1 MGLKFEICTPYG
13 SIEILYFSKAIQF
26 IPQIGTLVQWRLLL
40 CYVIVISRGALWS
53 LARGDV

>member
-26 IPQIGTLVQWRLLL
+26 IPQIRTSVQGDYYYVMLLL
-40 CYVIVISRGALWS
+40 LVEEPYGA
-53 LARGDV
+53 